1 MTHLEIYI
9 DGASKGN
16 PGHSGVGIVI
26 LKAGKVI
33 KNISGYIGKATNNV
47 AEYTALIYALEEAL
61 LLKAN
66 SLKIN
71 TDSQLLARQL
81 NKLYKVKHPGLI
93 NLYNQAVHLLT
104 GFEKVMIC
112 HIPREENSSA
122 DKLATEA
129 IKKSLSRQNV
139 AALPQDREE
148 SPGSRG

>member
-1 MTHLEIYI
+1 MSCLEIYI

-26 LKAGKVI
+26 YRNGQVLKT
-33 KNISGYIGKATNNV
+33 ISSYIGKTTNNI

-61 LLKAN
+61 LLKAT

-71 TDSQLLARQL
+71 TDSQLLARQI
-81 NKLYKVKHPGLI
+81 NRVYKVKHEGLV
-93 NLYNQAVHLLT
+93 NLYERAVRLLS
-104 GFEKVMIC
+104 GFEKVLVN

-129 IKKSLSRQNV
+129 IKATLKNNFF
-139 AALPQDREE
+139 
-148 SPGSRG
+148 

>member
-1 MTHLEIYI
+1 MSYLEIYI

-26 LKAGKVI
+26 YRDGQVLKR
-33 KNISGYIGKATNNV
+33 ISSYIGKATNNI

-71 TDSQLLARQL
+71 TDSQLLARQI
-81 NKLYKVKHPGLI
+81 NKVYKVKHEGLI
-93 NLYNQAVHLLT
+93 GLYERAMHLLS
-104 GFEKVMIC
+104 GFEKVLVN

-122 DKLATEA
+122 DRLATEA
-129 IKKSLSRQNV
+129 IKKALISRQNV
-139 AALPQDREE
+139 AAL
-148 SPGSRG
+148 